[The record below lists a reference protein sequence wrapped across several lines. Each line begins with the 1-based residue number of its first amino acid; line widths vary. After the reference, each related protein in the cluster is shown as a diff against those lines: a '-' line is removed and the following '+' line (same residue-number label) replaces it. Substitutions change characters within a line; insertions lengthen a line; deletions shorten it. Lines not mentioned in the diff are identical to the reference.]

1 MAKKERLGSD
11 PLSFIKDT
19 RIGKEAAEVKP
30 VAGEEP
36 VKHEAALKDETGREE
51 KPAEKKEPVKK
62 ESGAVS
68 TIKADR
74 LNMQIKPE
82 SSGRAIISFDGEM
95 SIYNVK
101 QIKNPLVDSIKDY
114 SGIELDLSKVSKIDT
129 AGYQLLIAAKREAN
143 VKGKSVRLLNP
154 AVEVKNIFN
163 LYGESIA

>member
-36 VKHEAALKDETGREE
+36 VKHEAALKDETGRE
-51 KPAEKKEPVKK
+51 V
-62 ESGAVS
+62 
-68 TIKADR
+68 
-74 LNMQIKPE
+74 NMQIKPE